1 MKTQRQRSHSSKS
14 RLANRPDYRV
24 RPSLRPKRYRTDARR
39 RTPAPAIAH
48 GPSQAQPTG
57 DSGVVTP
64 LTTAL
69 HDASC
74 PSMPNAMISLQ
85 NVTKSFGGNAVLKD
99 INLTVSPGEFV
110 AIVGYSGSGK
120 STLMNLIAGL
130 VMPDVGEVLMEGSPV
145 CGPGPDRGLVFQNY
159 SLLPW
164 LTVRE
169 NIALAVNEIFSSESK
184 SARKARVEEAI
195 AMVKLSHAADKL
207 PRELSGGMKQRVA
220 VARTLATKPK
230 VLLLDEPLSA
240 LDALTRSVLQDQIL
254 EIREQ
259 TGQTIILITNDVDEA
274 LYMADRVIALST
286 GPGATFGPEELVP
299 MPHPR
304 NRIELLK
311 TPEMLA
317 ARELIVDYLLGQRRD
332 AASAE
337 TATQA
342 MPDDMWPV
350 DITGVRPTFSLRR
363 WRQKGEEID
372 TMRRAG
378 VRLIK
383 QPEKPVLDKGFV
395 TISKLN
401 KAFGS
406 QCVVKDFNLYVRR
419 GEFVSIIGHSGCGK
433 STVLSMVAGLMAQ
446 TEGVLVLDKTEIT
459 GAGPDRGMVFQ
470 SPCLLPWMTAL
481 DNVLLGI
488 KEVYYHR
495 SAQEQRDLAMHFIGL
510 LGLTDSALKKPA
522 ELSQGMRQRV
532 GLARAFA
539 LQPKVLLLDEPFG
552 MLDKLTKL
560 ELQDVLLNLR
570 ERTGTTAMMV
580 THDVDEA
587 IYLSDRVV
595 MMSDGPEASVAEI
608 LSIEFARPRDRH
620 SMMADAAWH
629 DYRSHLLSFLEQRA
643 HYRGKTLEFARST
656 TPLLGLTASP
666 VA

>member
-1 MKTQRQRSHSSKS
+1 
-14 RLANRPDYRV
+14 
-24 RPSLRPKRYRTDARR
+24 
-39 RTPAPAIAH
+39 
-48 GPSQAQPTG
+48 
-57 DSGVVTP
+57 
-64 LTTAL
+64 
-69 HDASC
+69 
-74 PSMPNAMISLQ
+74 MITLDHVS
-85 NVTKSFGGNAVLKD
+85 KSFGSNAVLKD
-99 INLTVSPGEFV
+99 MSLSAKPGEFI

-130 VMPDVGEVLMEGSPV
+130 VKPDVGSITMNGEPV
-145 CGPGPDRGLVFQNY
+145 NGPGPDRGLVFQNY

-169 NIALAVNEIFSSESK
+169 NIALAVNEIFSNESK
-184 SARKARVEEAI
+184 AERSARVEEAI
-195 AMVKLSHAADKL
+195 AMVKLTPAATKL
-207 PRELSGGMKQRVA
+207 PRELSGGMRQRVA

-286 GPGATFGPEELVP
+286 GPGATFGPEVVVP
-299 MPHPR
+299 APLPR
-304 NRIELLK
+304 SRAELLK
-311 TPEMLA
+311 TPGMLG
-317 ARELIVDYLLGQRRD
+317 ARELLVGYLLGQRKDD
-332 AASAE
+332 AS
-337 TATQA
+337 TATATAA
-342 MPDDMWPV
+342 MPEDMWPV
-350 DITGVRPTFSLRR
+350 DISGVRPMFA
-363 WRQKGEEID
+363 
-372 TMRRAG
+372 MRRFRRKGDEVDALRQAG

-383 QPEKPVLDKGFV
+383 QPDKPVVDKAFV
-395 TISKLN
+395 DISKLS
-401 KAFGS
+401 KSFGKS
-406 QCVVKDFNLYVRR
+406 CVVKDFNLRVKR

-433 STVLSMVAGLMAQ
+433 STVLSMVAGLLPES
-446 TEGVLVLDKTEIT
+446 EGALILDKAEIK

-481 DNVLLGI
+481 ENVLLGV
-488 KEVYYHR
+488 KQVYYHR
-495 SAQEQRDLAMHFIGL
+495 TKQEQRELAMHFVGL
-510 LGLTDSALKKPA
+510 LGLTDAMNKRPA

-552 MLDKLTKL
+552 MLDKLTKI
-560 ELQDVLLNLR
+560 ELQDVLLDLR
-570 ERTGTTAMMV
+570 ERTGTTALMV

-620 SMMADAAWH
+620 EVMADPAWH
-629 DYRSHLLSFLEQRA
+629 EYRGHLLSFLEERA
-643 HYRGKTLEFARST
+643 HHRGVTMEFARSS
-656 TPLLGLTASP
+656 TPLLSLSASR

>member
-1 MKTQRQRSHSSKS
+1 MIELKS
-14 RLANRPDYRV
+14 V
-24 RPSLRPKRYRTDARR
+24 S
-39 RTPAPAIAH
+39 
-48 GPSQAQPTG
+48 
-57 DSGVVTP
+57 
-64 LTTAL
+64 
-69 HDASC
+69 
-74 PSMPNAMISLQ
+74 
-85 NVTKSFGGNAVLKD
+85 KSFGANAVLKD
-99 INLTVSPGEFV
+99 LSLKVEPGEFI

-130 VMPDVGEVLMEGSPV
+130 VKPDTGAISMDGAPV
-145 CGPGPDRGLVFQNY
+145 SGPGPDRGLVFQNY

-169 NIALAVNEIFSSESK
+169 NIALAVNEIFSSESREQR
-184 SARKARVEEAI
+184 SQRVEEVI
-195 AMVKLSHAADKL
+195 GMVKLSHAADKL
-207 PRELSGGMKQRVA
+207 PRELSGGMRQRVA

-286 GPGATFGPEELVP
+286 GPGATFGPERTVP
-299 MPHPR
+299 APLPR
-304 NRIELLK
+304 PRAELLK
-311 TPEMLA
+311 LPGMLET
-317 ARELIVDYLLGQRRD
+317 REHLVDYLLGQRRD
-332 AASAE
+332 AATLTGSTTLPA
-337 TATQA
+337 
-342 MPDDMWPV
+342 DMWPV
-350 DITGVRPTFSLRR
+350 DISGTRPSFL
-363 WRQKGEEID
+363 
-372 TMRRAG
+372 MRRLRQQGDERNALRLAG
-378 VRLIK
+378 VRLESK
-383 QPEKPVLDKGFV
+383 PDKPVID
-395 TISKLN
+395 
-401 KAFGS
+401 KAFVDISRLSKSFGKS
-406 QCVVKDFNLYVRR
+406 CVVKDFNLRVRQ

-433 STVLSMVAGLMAQ
+433 STVLSMVAGLLAES
-446 TEGVLVLDKTEIT
+446 EGALVLDKAEIK

-481 DNVLLGI
+481 ENVMLGV
-488 KEVYYHR
+488 KQVYYHR
-495 SAQEQRDLAMHFIGL
+495 THKERLDLALHFLEL
-510 LGLTDSALKKPA
+510 LGLSNAIHKKPS

-552 MLDKLTKL
+552 MLDKLTKI

-570 ERTGTTAMMV
+570 ERTGTTALMV

-620 SMMADAAWH
+620 EVMADPAWH
-629 DYRSHLLSFLEQRA
+629 EYRGHLLSFLEERA
-643 HYRGKTLEFARST
+643 SRRGKTLEFARSE
-656 TPLLGLTASP
+656 TPLLSLTARR

>member
-1 MKTQRQRSHSSKS
+1 
-14 RLANRPDYRV
+14 
-24 RPSLRPKRYRTDARR
+24 
-39 RTPAPAIAH
+39 
-48 GPSQAQPTG
+48 
-57 DSGVVTP
+57 
-64 LTTAL
+64 
-69 HDASC
+69 
-74 PSMPNAMISLQ
+74 MISLK
-85 NVTKSFGGNAVLKD
+85 NVTKSFGANAVLKG
-99 INLTVSPGEFV
+99 INLSVAPGEFV

-130 VMPDVGEVLMEGSPV
+130 VMPDAGEVLMEARQV
-145 CGPGPDRGLVFQNY
+145 TGPGPDRGLVFQNY

-169 NIALAVNEIFSSESK
+169 NIALAVNEIFSDESK
-184 SARKARVEEAI
+184 AARSLRVEEAI
-195 AMVKLSHAADKL
+195 GMVKLSHAADKL

-254 EIREQ
+254 DIREQ

-317 ARELIVDYLLGQRRD
+317 ARLLIVDYLLGQRRD

-342 MPDDMWPV
+342 MPEDMWPV
-350 DITGVRPTFSLRR
+350 DITGVRPVFSFRR
-363 WRQKGEEID
+363 WRQKGDEVD
-372 TMRRAG
+372 TLRQAG
-378 VRLIK
+378 VRLVK
-383 QPEKPVLDKGFV
+383 QPTKPVLDKGFV
-395 TISKLN
+395 TISQLSKS
-401 KAFGS
+401 FGT
-406 QCVVKDFNLYVRR
+406 QCVVKDFNLNVRR
-419 GEFVSIIGHSGCGK
+419 GEFISIIGHSGCGK
-433 STVLSMVAGLMAQ
+433 STVLSMVAGLMAE
-446 TEGVLVLDKTEIT
+446 TEGALVLDKAEIK

-470 SPCLLPWMTAL
+470 SPCLLPWMSAL
-481 DNVLLGI
+481 DNVLLGVQQ
-488 KEVYYHR
+488 VYYHR
-495 SAQEQRDLAMHFIGL
+495 SKQEQHDLAMHFLGL
-510 LGLTDSALKKPA
+510 LGLNDCADKRPA

-552 MLDKLTKL
+552 MLDKLTKI
-560 ELQDVLLNLR
+560 ELQDVLLDLR

-595 MMSDGPEASVAEI
+595 MMSDGPEATAAEI
-608 LSIEFARPRDRH
+608 LSIEFARPRDRR
-620 SMMADAAWH
+620 SLMADPAWH
-629 DYRSHLLSFLEQRA
+629 DYRSHLLSFLEERA
-643 HYRGKTLEFARST
+643 HYRGKTLEFTRSK
-656 TPLLGLTASP
+656 TPLLGLTKSRA
-666 VA
+666 A